1 MQLNYKPGIE
11 IAEEEAINTILE
23 DNHFIDIK
31 KRVDYDLTV
40 LGLGVVKHE
49 FLPGNGVT
57 VSYVDPANVVYSYTE
72 DPYFKDCFYWGEIKT
87 VPLTELI
94 KIDPSLTTED
104 LKKFHYI
111 VKRGMIILML
121 LNITRI
127 VFFIEIQLPYCIF
140 LIRQLKSL
148 FIKRKTLEVTRL
160 VLLKKTTR
168 LILLKR

>member
-104 LKKFHYI
+104 LK
-111 VKRGMIILML
+111 
-121 LNITRI
+121 
-127 VFFIEIQLPYCIF
+127 F
-140 LIRQLKSL
+140 LIDNGANINSEHNGHDLLSICFKNKPK
-148 FIKRKTLEVTRL
+148 FDIIKFEHLNHKVQDLLEMV
-160 VLLKKTTR
+160 
-168 LILLKR
+168 